1 MKMKKLTKLLCLVL
15 CLALVLSLAA
25 CASNEQTSS
34 DADTSSDTSSDAST
48 DTSTD
53 TSSDADTADGDKTLL
68 LGLIGPMTGDYAN
81 YGTSTRD
88 GAQIAVDEI
97 NEAGGVNGYT
107 FKLDAQDSQ
116 GDPDSAVSAYGM
128 LMDNGMDVSLGCVLS
143 GEAQSVITAAVEDGI
158 LIVTPTSSAVAC
170 IQGNPNAF
178 RVCFN
183 DAAQGTAAADYIADN
198 NLGTKIAVFY
208 QSDIDYSAGLY
219 ETFQTEAAARG
230 LEIVEEQTFTA
241 GSATDFST
249 QINAIRDS
257 GCDVVFLPI
266 YAAEA
271 STFLTQAQGKL
282 DDVLYFGVDGLDG
295 IQTKVS
301 DTSLIEGLMMLTPF
315 AADAQDEATQSFV
328 EKYLPIHDNI
338 APDQFAADG
347 YDAVY
352 IVKAAMEQCGKTP
365 EDADFNEAMVAAM
378 YEITVEGLTGTM
390 TWDENNEPNKPAKAM
405 VFVDGVAQLFA
416 E

>member
-1 MKMKKLTKLLCLVL
+1 MKKLTKLLSLVL
-15 CLALVLSLAA
+15 CLAMLFSLAA
-25 CASNEQTSS
+25 CASKDDTTT
-34 DADTSSDTSSDAST
+34 DTSSDTS
-48 DTSTD
+48 
-53 TSSDADTADGDKTLL
+53 DTADTTDTTSDGEKTVR
-68 LGLIGPMTGDYAN
+68 LGLIGPMTGDNAN

-107 FKLDAQDSQ
+107 FVLDAQDSQ
-116 GDPDSAVSAYGM
+116 GDPDSAVSAYGK
-128 LMDNGMDVSLGCVLS
+128 LMDSGMDVSLGCVLS

-170 IQGNPNAF
+170 IEGNPNAF

-183 DAAQGTAAADYIADN
+183 DAAQGTASADYIADN

-219 ETFQTEAAARG
+219 ETFQAEAANRG

-241 GSATDFST
+241 GSNTDFST

-257 GCDVVFLPI
+257 GCELVFLPI

-271 STFLTQAQGKL
+271 ATFLTQAAGKL
-282 DDVLYFGVDGLDG
+282 DGITFFGCDGMDG

-315 AADAQDEATQSFV
+315 AADAEDAATQSFV
-328 EKYLPIHDNI
+328 EKYVPVHGTE
-338 APDQFAADG
+338 PDQFAADG

-365 EDADFNEAMVAAM
+365 ADADFNEAMVAAM
-378 YEITVEGLTGTM
+378 YEITVDGLTGTM

-405 VFVDGVAQLFA
+405 VFHDGVAELFA

>member
-1 MKMKKLTKLLCLVL
+1 MKRKKLTKLLSLVL
-15 CLALVLSLAA
+15 CLAMLFSLAA
-25 CASNEQTSS
+25 CASKDDTTT
-34 DADTSSDTSSDAST
+34 DTSSDTT
-48 DTSTD
+48 
-53 TSSDADTADGDKTLL
+53 DTADTTDTTSDGEKTVR

-107 FKLDAQDSQ
+107 FVLDTQDSQ
-116 GDPDSAVSAYGM
+116 GDPDSAVSAYGK
-128 LMDNGMDVSLGCVLS
+128 LMDSGMNVSLGCVLS

-170 IQGNPNAF
+170 IEGNPNAF

-183 DAAQGTAAADYIADN
+183 DAAQGTASADYIADN

-219 ETFQTEAAARG
+219 ETFQAEAANRG

-241 GSATDFST
+241 GSNTDFST

-257 GCDVVFLPI
+257 GCELVFLPI

-271 STFLTQAQGKL
+271 ATFLTQAAGKL
-282 DDVLYFGVDGLDG
+282 DGVTYFGCDGLDG
-295 IQTKVS
+295 IQTKIS

-315 AADAQDEATQSFV
+315 AADAEDAATQSFV
-328 EKYLPIHDNI
+328 EKYVPVHGTE
-338 APDQFAADG
+338 PDQFAADG

-365 EDADFNEAMVAAM
+365 ADADFNEAMVAAM
-378 YEITVEGLTGTM
+378 YEITVAGLTGTM

-405 VFVDGVAQLFA
+405 VFHDGVAKLFA

>member
-1 MKMKKLTKLLCLVL
+1 MKKLTKLLSLVL
-15 CLALVLSLAA
+15 CLAMLFSLAA
-25 CASNEQTSS
+25 CASKDDTTT
-34 DADTSSDTSSDAST
+34 DTSSDTT
-48 DTSTD
+48 
-53 TSSDADTADGDKTLL
+53 DTADTTSDGEKTVR
-68 LGLIGPMTGDYAN
+68 LGLIGPMTGDNAN

-107 FKLDAQDSQ
+107 FVLDTQDSQ
-116 GDPDSAVSAYGM
+116 GDPDSAVSAYGK
-128 LMDNGMDVSLGCVLS
+128 LMDSGMNVSLGCVLS

-170 IQGNPNAF
+170 IEGNPNAF

-183 DAAQGTAAADYIADN
+183 DAAQGTASADYIADN

-219 ETFQTEAAARG
+219 ETFAAEAAVKG

-241 GSATDFST
+241 GSNTDFST

-257 GCDVVFLPI
+257 GCELVFLPI

-271 STFLTQAQGKL
+271 ATFLTQAAGKL
-282 DDVLYFGVDGLDG
+282 DGVTFFGCDGLDG
-295 IQTKVS
+295 IQTKIS
-301 DTSLIEGLMMLTPF
+301 DTSLIEGIMMLTPF
-315 AADAQDEATQSFV
+315 AADAEDAATQSFV
-328 EKYLPIHDNI
+328 EKYVPVHGTE
-338 APDQFAADG
+338 PDQFAADG

-365 EDADFNEAMVAAM
+365 ADADFNEAMVAAM
-378 YEITVEGLTGTM
+378 YEIQVEGLTGTM

-405 VFVDGVAQLFA
+405 VFHDGVAELFA

>member
-1 MKMKKLTKLLCLVL
+1 MKKLTKLLSLVL
-15 CLALVLSLAA
+15 CLAMLFSLAA
-25 CASNEQTSS
+25 CASKDDTTT
-34 DADTSSDTSSDAST
+34 DTSSDTSDTT
-48 DTSTD
+48 DT
-53 TSSDADTADGDKTLL
+53 TSDGEKTVR
-68 LGLIGPMTGDYAN
+68 LGLIGPMTGDNAN

-107 FKLDAQDSQ
+107 FVLDTQDSQ
-116 GDPDSAVSAYGM
+116 GDPDSAVSAYGK
-128 LMDNGMDVSLGCVLS
+128 LMDSGMNVSLGCVLS

-170 IQGNPNAF
+170 IEGNPNAF

-183 DAAQGTAAADYIADN
+183 DAAQGTASADYIADN

-219 ETFQTEAAARG
+219 ETFQAEAANRG

-241 GSATDFST
+241 GSNTDFST

-257 GCDVVFLPI
+257 GCELVFLPI

-271 STFLTQAQGKL
+271 ATFLTQAAGKL
-282 DDVLYFGVDGLDG
+282 DGITFFGCDGMDG

-315 AADAQDEATQSFV
+315 AADAEDAATQSFV
-328 EKYLPIHDNI
+328 EKYVPVHGTE
-338 APDQFAADG
+338 PDQFAADG

-365 EDADFNEAMVAAM
+365 ADADFNEAMVAAM
-378 YEITVEGLTGTM
+378 YEITVDGLTGTM

-405 VFVDGVAQLFA
+405 VFHDGVAKLFA

>member
-1 MKMKKLTKLLCLVL
+1 MKKLTKLLSLVL
-15 CLALVLSLAA
+15 CLAMLFSLAA
-25 CASNEQTSS
+25 CASKDDTTT
-34 DADTSSDTSSDAST
+34 DTSSDTSDTT
-48 DTSTD
+48 DT
-53 TSSDADTADGDKTLL
+53 TSDGEKTVR
-68 LGLIGPMTGDYAN
+68 LGLIGPMTGDNAN

-107 FKLDAQDSQ
+107 FVLDTQDSQ
-116 GDPDSAVSAYGM
+116 GDPDSAVSAYGK
-128 LMDNGMDVSLGCVLS
+128 LMDSGMNVSLGCVLS

-170 IQGNPNAF
+170 IEGNPNAF

-183 DAAQGTAAADYIADN
+183 DAAQGTASADYIADN

-219 ETFQTEAAARG
+219 ETFAAEAAVKG

-241 GSATDFST
+241 GSNTDFST

-257 GCDVVFLPI
+257 GCELVFLPI

-271 STFLTQAQGKL
+271 ATFLTQAAGKL
-282 DDVLYFGVDGLDG
+282 DGVTYFGCDGLDG
-295 IQTKVS
+295 IQTKIS

-315 AADAQDEATQSFV
+315 AADAEDAATQSFV
-328 EKYLPIHDNI
+328 EKYVPVHGTE
-338 APDQFAADG
+338 PDQFAADG

-365 EDADFNEAMVAAM
+365 ADADFNEAMVAAM
-378 YEITVEGLTGTM
+378 YEITVDGLTGTM

-405 VFVDGVAQLFA
+405 VFHDGVAELFA

>member
-1 MKMKKLTKLLCLVL
+1 MKKLTKLLSLVL
-15 CLALVLSLAA
+15 CLAMLFSLAA
-25 CASNEQTSS
+25 CASKDDTTT
-34 DADTSSDTSSDAST
+34 DTSSDTSDTT
-48 DTSTD
+48 DT
-53 TSSDADTADGDKTLL
+53 TSDGEKTVR
-68 LGLIGPMTGDYAN
+68 LGLIGPMTGDNAN

-107 FKLDAQDSQ
+107 FVLDTQDSQ
-116 GDPDSAVSAYGM
+116 GDPDSAVSAYGK
-128 LMDNGMDVSLGCVLS
+128 LMDSGMNVSLGCVLS

-170 IQGNPNAF
+170 IEGNPNAF

-219 ETFQTEAAARG
+219 ETFAAEAAVKG

-241 GSATDFST
+241 GSNTDFST

-257 GCDVVFLPI
+257 GCDLVFLPI

-271 STFLTQAQGKL
+271 ATFLTQAAGKL
-282 DDVLYFGVDGLDG
+282 DGVTYFGCDGLDG
-295 IQTKVS
+295 IQTKIS

-315 AADAQDEATQSFV
+315 AADAEDAATQSFV
-328 EKYLPIHDNI
+328 EKYVPVHGT

-365 EDADFNEAMVAAM
+365 ADADFNEAMVAAM
-378 YEITVEGLTGTM
+378 YEIQVEGLTGTM

-405 VFVDGVAQLFA
+405 VFHDGVAELFA

>member
-1 MKMKKLTKLLCLVL
+1 M
-15 CLALVLSLAA
+15 AA
-25 CASNEQTSS
+25 TEIPVYLFLGQLESGKTTFIQETMNDPKFDS
-34 DADTSSDTSSDAST
+34 
-48 DTSTD
+48 
-53 TSSDADTADGDKTLL
+53 GDKTLL

-143 GEAQSVITAAVEDGI
+143 GEAQSVITAALEDGI
-158 LIVTPTSSAVAC
+158 LIVTPTSSAKAC
-170 IQGNPNAF
+170 IEGNPNAF

-183 DAAQGTAAADYIADN
+183 DPAQGTASADYIADN
-198 NLGTKIAVFY
+198 GLATKVAVFY

-219 ETFQTEAAARG
+219 ETFAAEAAVKG
-230 LEIVEEQTFTA
+230 IEIVEEQTFTA
-241 GSATDFST
+241 GSNTDFST

-257 GCDVVFLPI
+257 GCDLVFLPI

-271 STFLTQAQGKL
+271 ATFLTQAAGKL
-282 DDVLYFGVDGLDG
+282 DGVTYFGCDGLDG
-295 IQTKVS
+295 IQTKIS

-315 AADAQDEATQSFV
+315 AADAEDAATQSFV
-328 EKYLPIHDNI
+328 EKYVPVHGT

-365 EDADFNEAMVAAM
+365 ADADFNEAMVAAM
-378 YEITVEGLTGTM
+378 YEITVDGLTGTM

>member
-1 MKMKKLTKLLCLVL
+1 MKKLTKLLCLVL

-34 DADTSSDTSSDAST
+34 DADTS
-48 DTSTD
+48 TD

-68 LGLIGPMTGDYAN
+68 LGLIGPMTGDNAN

-116 GDPDSAVSAYGM
+116 GDPDSAVSAYGK
-128 LMDNGMDVSLGCVLS
+128 LMDSGMDVSLGCVLS

-183 DAAQGTAAADYIADN
+183 DAAQGTASADYIADN
-198 NLGTKIAVFY
+198 GLATKVAVFY

-219 ETFQTEAAARG
+219 ETFQAEAANRG

-241 GSATDFST
+241 GSNTDFST

-257 GCDVVFLPI
+257 GCELVFLPI

-271 STFLTQAQGKL
+271 STFLTQAAGKL
-282 DDVLYFGVDGLDG
+282 DGVTFFGCDGLDG
-295 IQTKVS
+295 IQTKIS
-301 DTSLIEGLMMLTPF
+301 DTSLIEGIMMLTPF
-315 AADAQDEATQSFV
+315 AADAEDAATQSFV
-328 EKYLPIHDNI
+328 EKYTPVHGT

-405 VFVDGVAQLFA
+405 VFEDGVAKLFA

>member
-1 MKMKKLTKLLCLVL
+1 MKKLTKLLSLVL
-15 CLALVLSLAA
+15 CLAMLFSLAA
-25 CASNEQTSS
+25 CASKDDTTT
-34 DADTSSDTSSDAST
+34 DTSSDTS
-48 DTSTD
+48 
-53 TSSDADTADGDKTLL
+53 DTADTTDTTSDGEKTVR
-68 LGLIGPMTGDYAN
+68 LGLIGPMTGDNAN

-107 FKLDAQDSQ
+107 FVLDTQDSQ
-116 GDPDSAVSAYGM
+116 GDPDSAVSAYGK
-128 LMDNGMDVSLGCVLS
+128 LMDSGMNVSLGCVLS

-170 IQGNPNAF
+170 IEGNPNAF

-183 DAAQGTAAADYIADN
+183 DPAQGTASADYIADN

-219 ETFQTEAAARG
+219 ETFAAEAAVKG

-241 GSATDFST
+241 GSNTDFST

-257 GCDVVFLPI
+257 GCELVFLPI

-271 STFLTQAQGKL
+271 ATFLTQAAGKL
-282 DDVLYFGVDGLDG
+282 DGVTYFGCDGLDG
-295 IQTKVS
+295 IQTKIS

-315 AADAQDEATQSFV
+315 AADAEDAATQSFV
-328 EKYLPIHDNI
+328 EKYVPVHGTE
-338 APDQFAADG
+338 PDQFAADG

-365 EDADFNEAMVAAM
+365 ADADFNEAMVAAM
-378 YEITVEGLTGTM
+378 YEITVDGLTGTM

-405 VFVDGVAQLFA
+405 VFENGVAKLFA

>member
-1 MKMKKLTKLLCLVL
+1 MKKLTKLLCLVL

-107 FKLDAQDSQ
+107 FVLDAQDSQ
-116 GDPDSAVSAYGM
+116 GDPDSAVSAYGK
-128 LMDNGMDVSLGCVLS
+128 LMDSGMDVSLGCVLS

>member
-1 MKMKKLTKLLCLVL
+1 MKKLTKLLCLVL
-15 CLALVLSLAA
+15 CLAMLFSLAA
-25 CASNEQTSS
+25 CASEEKTASEDTS
-34 DADTSSDTSSDAST
+34 ADTSADTSTDDNADAST
-48 DTSTD
+48 D
-53 TSSDADTADGDKTLL
+53 GEKTLR

-143 GEAQSVITAAVEDGI
+143 GEAQSVITAALEDGI
-158 LIVTPTSSAVAC
+158 LIVTPTSSAKAC
-170 IQGNPNAF
+170 IEGNPNAF

-183 DAAQGTAAADYIADN
+183 DPAQGTASADYIADN
-198 NLGTKIAVFY
+198 GLATKVAVFY

-219 ETFQTEAAARG
+219 ETFAAEAAVKG
-230 LEIVEEQTFTA
+230 IEIVEEQTFTA
-241 GSATDFST
+241 GSNTDFST

-257 GCDVVFLPI
+257 GCELVFLPI

-271 STFLTQAQGKL
+271 STFLTQAAGKL
-282 DDVLYFGVDGLDG
+282 DGVTFFGCDGLDG
-295 IQTKVS
+295 IQTKIS

-315 AADAQDEATQSFV
+315 AADAEDEATQSFV
-328 EKYLPIHDNI
+328 EKYTPVHGT

-390 TWDENNEPNKPAKAM
+390 TWDETNEPNKPTKVM
-405 VFVDGVAQLFA
+405 VFKDGAAQLFG

>member
-68 LGLIGPMTGDYAN
+68 LGLIGPMTGDNAN

-107 FKLDAQDSQ
+107 FVLDTQDSQ
-116 GDPDSAVSAYGM
+116 GDPDSAVSAYGK
-128 LMDNGMDVSLGCVLS
+128 LMDSGMNVSLGCVLS

-170 IQGNPNAF
+170 IEGNPNAF

-183 DAAQGTAAADYIADN
+183 DAAQGTASADYIADN

-219 ETFQTEAAARG
+219 ETFQAEAANRG

-241 GSATDFST
+241 GSNTDFST

-257 GCDVVFLPI
+257 GCELVFLPI

-271 STFLTQAQGKL
+271 ATFLTQAAGKL
-282 DDVLYFGVDGLDG
+282 DGVTYFGCDGLDG
-295 IQTKVS
+295 IQTKIS
-301 DTSLIEGLMMLTPF
+301 DTSLIEGIMMLTPF
-315 AADAQDEATQSFV
+315 AADAEDAATQSFV
-328 EKYLPIHDNI
+328 EKYVPVHGTE
-338 APDQFAADG
+338 PDQFAADG

-365 EDADFNEAMVAAM
+365 ADADFNEAMVAAM
-378 YEITVEGLTGTM
+378 YEITVDGLTGTM

>member
-1 MKMKKLTKLLCLVL
+1 MKKLTKLLSLVL
-15 CLALVLSLAA
+15 CLAMLFSLAA
-25 CASNEQTSS
+25 CASKDDTTT
-34 DADTSSDTSSDAST
+34 DTSSDTT
-48 DTSTD
+48 
-53 TSSDADTADGDKTLL
+53 DTADTTSDGEKTVR
-68 LGLIGPMTGDYAN
+68 LGLIGPMTGDNAN

-107 FKLDAQDSQ
+107 FVLDTQDSQ
-116 GDPDSAVSAYGM
+116 GDPDSAVSAYGK
-128 LMDNGMDVSLGCVLS
+128 LMDSGMNVSLGCVLS

-170 IQGNPNAF
+170 IEGNPNAF

-183 DAAQGTAAADYIADN
+183 DAAQGTASADYIADN

-219 ETFQTEAAARG
+219 ETFQAEAANRG

-241 GSATDFST
+241 GSNTDFST

-257 GCDVVFLPI
+257 GCELVFLPI

-271 STFLTQAQGKL
+271 ATFLTQAAGKL
-282 DDVLYFGVDGLDG
+282 DGVTYFGCDGLDG
-295 IQTKVS
+295 IQTKIS

-315 AADAQDEATQSFV
+315 AADAEDAATQSFV
-328 EKYLPIHDNI
+328 EKYVPVHGTE
-338 APDQFAADG
+338 PDQFAADG

-365 EDADFNEAMVAAM
+365 ADADFNEAMVAAM
-378 YEITVEGLTGTM
+378 YEIQVEGLTGTM
-390 TWDENNEPNKPAKAM
+390 TWDDNNEPNKPAKAM
-405 VFVDGVAQLFA
+405 VFENGVAKLFA

>member
-1 MKMKKLTKLLCLVL
+1 MKKLTKLLCLML

-25 CASNEQTSS
+25 CASSEQTSS
-34 DADTSSDTSSDAST
+34 DADTSADAST

-53 TSSDADTADGDKTLL
+53 TSSDADPADGDKTLL

-116 GDPDSAVSAYGM
+116 GDPDSAVSAYGK
-128 LMDNGMDVSLGCVLS
+128 LMDSGMDVSLGCVLS
-143 GEAQSVITAAVEDGI
+143 GEAQSVITAALEDGI
-158 LIVTPTSSAVAC
+158 LIVTPTSSAKAC
-170 IQGNPNAF
+170 IEGNPNAF

-183 DAAQGTAAADYIADN
+183 DPAQGTASADYIADN
-198 NLGTKIAVFY
+198 GLATKVAVFY

-219 ETFQTEAAARG
+219 ETFAAEAAVKG
-230 LEIVEEQTFTA
+230 IEIVEEQTFTA
-241 GSATDFST
+241 GSNTDFST

-257 GCDVVFLPI
+257 GCELVFLPI

-271 STFLTQAQGKL
+271 STFLTQAAGKL
-282 DDVLYFGVDGLDG
+282 DGVTFFGCDGLDG
-295 IQTKVS
+295 IQTKIS

-315 AADAQDEATQSFV
+315 AADAEDEATQSFV
-328 EKYLPIHDNI
+328 EKYTPVHGT

>member
-1 MKMKKLTKLLCLVL
+1 MKKLTKLLSLVL
-15 CLALVLSLAA
+15 CLAMLFSLAA
-25 CASNEQTSS
+25 CASKDDTTT
-34 DADTSSDTSSDAST
+34 DTSSDTT
-48 DTSTD
+48 
-53 TSSDADTADGDKTLL
+53 DTADTTSDGEKTVR
-68 LGLIGPMTGDYAN
+68 LGLIGPMTGDNAN

-107 FKLDAQDSQ
+107 FVLDTQDSQ
-116 GDPDSAVSAYGM
+116 GDPDSAVSAYGK
-128 LMDNGMDVSLGCVLS
+128 LMDSGMNVSLGCVLS

-170 IQGNPNAF
+170 IEGNPNAF

-183 DAAQGTAAADYIADN
+183 DAAQGTASADYIADN
-198 NLGTKIAVFY
+198 GLATKVAVFY

-219 ETFQTEAAARG
+219 ETFQAEAANRG

-241 GSATDFST
+241 GSNTDFST

-257 GCDVVFLPI
+257 GCELVFLPI

-271 STFLTQAQGKL
+271 ATFLTQAAGKL
-282 DDVLYFGVDGLDG
+282 DGITFFGCDGMDG

-315 AADAQDEATQSFV
+315 AADAEDAATQSFV
-328 EKYLPIHDNI
+328 EKYVPVHGTE
-338 APDQFAADG
+338 PDQFAADG

-365 EDADFNEAMVAAM
+365 ADADFNEAMVAAM
-378 YEITVEGLTGTM
+378 YEITVDGLTGTM

-405 VFVDGVAQLFA
+405 VFHDGVAELFA

>member
-1 MKMKKLTKLLCLVL
+1 MKKLTKLLCLVL

-25 CASNEQTSS
+25 CASSEQTSS

-97 NEAGGVNGYT
+97 NAAGGVNGYT

-116 GDPDSAVSAYGM
+116 GDPDSAVSAYGK
-128 LMDNGMDVSLGCVLS
+128 LMDSGMNVSLGCVLS

-183 DAAQGTAAADYIADN
+183 DAAQGTASADYIADN

-219 ETFQTEAAARG
+219 ETFAAEAAVKG

-241 GSATDFST
+241 GSNTDFST

-257 GCDVVFLPI
+257 GCELVFLPI

-271 STFLTQAQGKL
+271 ATFLTQAAGKL
-282 DDVLYFGVDGLDG
+282 DGITFFGCDGMDG

-315 AADAQDEATQSFV
+315 AADAEDAATQSFV
-328 EKYLPIHDNI
+328 EKYVPVHGTE
-338 APDQFAADG
+338 PDQFAADG

-365 EDADFNEAMVAAM
+365 ADADFNEAMVAAM
-378 YEITVEGLTGTM
+378 YEIQVEGLTGTM

-405 VFVDGVAQLFA
+405 VFENGVAKLFA

>member
-1 MKMKKLTKLLCLVL
+1 MKKLTKLLSLVL
-15 CLALVLSLAA
+15 CLAMLFSLAA
-25 CASNEQTSS
+25 CASKDDTTT
-34 DADTSSDTSSDAST
+34 DTSSDTT
-48 DTSTD
+48 
-53 TSSDADTADGDKTLL
+53 DTADTTDTTSDGEKTVR
-68 LGLIGPMTGDYAN
+68 LGLIGPMTGDNAN

-107 FKLDAQDSQ
+107 FVLDTQDSQ
-116 GDPDSAVSAYGM
+116 GDPDSAVSAYGK
-128 LMDNGMDVSLGCVLS
+128 LMDSGMNVSLGCVLS

-170 IQGNPNAF
+170 IEGNPNAF

-183 DAAQGTAAADYIADN
+183 DAAQGTASADYIADN

-219 ETFQTEAAARG
+219 ETFQAEAANRG

-241 GSATDFST
+241 GSNTDFST

-257 GCDVVFLPI
+257 GCELVFLPI

-271 STFLTQAQGKL
+271 ATFLTQAAGKL
-282 DDVLYFGVDGLDG
+282 DGVTYFGCDGLDG
-295 IQTKVS
+295 IQTKIS
-301 DTSLIEGLMMLTPF
+301 DTSLIEGIMMLTPF
-315 AADAQDEATQSFV
+315 AADAEDAATQSFV
-328 EKYLPIHDNI
+328 EKYVPVHGTE
-338 APDQFAADG
+338 PDQFAADG

-365 EDADFNEAMVAAM
+365 ADADFNEAMVAAM
-378 YEITVEGLTGTM
+378 YEITVDGLTGTM
-390 TWDENNEPNKPAKAM
+390 TWDDNNEPNKPAKAM
-405 VFVDGVAQLFA
+405 VFHDGVAELFA

>member
-1 MKMKKLTKLLCLVL
+1 MKKLTKLLSLVL
-15 CLALVLSLAA
+15 CLAMLFSLAA
-25 CASNEQTSS
+25 CASKDDTTT
-34 DADTSSDTSSDAST
+34 DTSSDTT
-48 DTSTD
+48 
-53 TSSDADTADGDKTLL
+53 DTADTTDTTSDGEKTVR
-68 LGLIGPMTGDYAN
+68 LGLIGPMTGDNAN

-107 FKLDAQDSQ
+107 FVLDTQDSQ
-116 GDPDSAVSAYGM
+116 GDPDSAVSAYGK
-128 LMDNGMDVSLGCVLS
+128 LMDSGMNVSLGCVLS

-170 IQGNPNAF
+170 IEGNPNAF

-183 DAAQGTAAADYIADN
+183 DAAQGTASADYIADN

-219 ETFQTEAAARG
+219 ETFAAEAAAKG

-241 GSATDFST
+241 GSNTDFST

-257 GCDVVFLPI
+257 GCDLVFLPI

-271 STFLTQAQGKL
+271 ATFLTQAAGKL
-282 DDVLYFGVDGLDG
+282 DGVTYFGCDGLDG
-295 IQTKVS
+295 IQTKIS

-315 AADAQDEATQSFV
+315 AADAEDAATQSFV
-328 EKYLPIHDNI
+328 EKYVPVHGTE
-338 APDQFAADG
+338 PDQFAADG

-365 EDADFNEAMVAAM
+365 ADADFNEAMVAAM
-378 YEITVEGLTGTM
+378 YEIQVEGLTGTM

-405 VFVDGVAQLFA
+405 VFENGVAKLFA

>member
-1 MKMKKLTKLLCLVL
+1 MKKLTKLLCLVL

-68 LGLIGPMTGDYAN
+68 LGLIGPMTGDNAN

-107 FKLDAQDSQ
+107 FVLDTQDSQ
-116 GDPDSAVSAYGM
+116 GDPDSAVSAYGK
-128 LMDNGMDVSLGCVLS
+128 LMDSGMNVSLGCVLS

-170 IQGNPNAF
+170 IEGNPNAF

-183 DAAQGTAAADYIADN
+183 DAAQGTASADYIADN

-219 ETFQTEAAARG
+219 ETFQAEAANRG

-241 GSATDFST
+241 GSNTDFST

-257 GCDVVFLPI
+257 GCELVFLPI

-271 STFLTQAQGKL
+271 ATFLTQAAGKL
-282 DDVLYFGVDGLDG
+282 DGITFFGCDGMDG

-315 AADAQDEATQSFV
+315 AADAEDAATQSFV
-328 EKYLPIHDNI
+328 EKYVPVHGTE
-338 APDQFAADG
+338 PDQFAADG

-365 EDADFNEAMVAAM
+365 ADADFNEAMVAAM
-378 YEITVEGLTGTM
+378 YEITVDGLTGTM

-405 VFVDGVAQLFA
+405 VFENGVAKLFA

>member
-1 MKMKKLTKLLCLVL
+1 MKKLTKLLCLVL

-48 DTSTD
+48 DTS
-53 TSSDADTADGDKTLL
+53 SDADTADGDKTLL
-68 LGLIGPMTGDYAN
+68 LGLIGPMTGDNAN

-116 GDPDSAVSAYGM
+116 GDPDSAVSAYGK
-128 LMDNGMDVSLGCVLS
+128 LMDSGMDVSLGCVLS

-183 DAAQGTAAADYIADN
+183 DAAQGTASADYIADN
-198 NLGTKIAVFY
+198 GLATKVAVFY

-219 ETFQTEAAARG
+219 ETFQAEAANRG

-241 GSATDFST
+241 GSNTDFST

-257 GCDVVFLPI
+257 GCELVFLPI

-271 STFLTQAQGKL
+271 STFLTQAAGKL
-282 DDVLYFGVDGLDG
+282 DGVTFFGCDGLDG
-295 IQTKVS
+295 IQTKIS
-301 DTSLIEGLMMLTPF
+301 DTSLIEGIMMLTPF
-315 AADAQDEATQSFV
+315 AADAEDAATQSFV
-328 EKYLPIHDNI
+328 EKYTPVHGT

-405 VFVDGVAQLFA
+405 VFEDGVAKLFA

>member
-1 MKMKKLTKLLCLVL
+1 MKKLTKLLCLVL
-15 CLALVLSLAA
+15 CLAMLFSLAA
-25 CASNEQTSS
+25 CASEEKTASEDTS
-34 DADTSSDTSSDAST
+34 ADTSADTSTDDNADAST
-48 DTSTD
+48 D
-53 TSSDADTADGDKTLL
+53 GEKTLR

-88 GAQIAVDEI
+88 GAQVAVDEI
-97 NEAGGVNGYT
+97 NAAGGVNGYT
-107 FKLDAQDSQ
+107 FVLDAQDSQ
-116 GDPDSAVSAYGM
+116 GDPDSAVSAYGK
-128 LMDNGMDVSLGCVLS
+128 LMDSGMDVSLGCVLS
-143 GEAQSVITAAVEDGI
+143 GEAQSVITAAVDDGI
-158 LIVTPTSSAVAC
+158 LIVTPTSSAKAC
-170 IQGNPNAF
+170 IEGNPNAF

-183 DAAQGTAAADYIADN
+183 DPEQGLKPADFIADN
-198 NLGTKIAVFY
+198 GLATKVAVFY
-208 QSDIDYSAGLY
+208 QSDIDYSVGLY
-219 ETFQTEAAARG
+219 DAFAAQAEVRG
-230 LEIVEEQTFTA
+230 LEIVEVQTFTA
-241 GSATDFST
+241 GSNTDFST

-257 GCDVVFLPI
+257 GCELVFLPI

-271 STFLTQAQGKL
+271 STFLTQAAGKL
-282 DDVLYFGVDGLDG
+282 DGVTFFGCDGLDG

-301 DTSLIEGLMMLTPF
+301 DVSLIEGLMMLTPF

-405 VFVDGVAQLFA
+405 VFHDGVAELFA

>member
-1 MKMKKLTKLLCLVL
+1 MKKLTKLLCLVL
-15 CLALVLSLAA
+15 CLAMLFSLAA
-25 CASNEQTSS
+25 CASNEQTTSEDTS
-34 DADTSSDTSSDAST
+34 ADTSA

-53 TSSDADTADGDKTLL
+53 AADDSAAAGTDGDKTVY

-107 FKLDAQDSQ
+107 FVLDAQDSQ
-116 GDPDSAVSAYGM
+116 GDPDSAVSAYGK
-128 LMDNGMDVSLGCVLS
+128 LMDSGMDVSLGCVLS

-378 YEITVEGLTGTM
+378 YEITVDGLTGTM

>member
-1 MKMKKLTKLLCLVL
+1 MKKLTKLLSLVL
-15 CLALVLSLAA
+15 CLAMLFSLAA
-25 CASNEQTSS
+25 CASKDDTTT
-34 DADTSSDTSSDAST
+34 DTSSDTS
-48 DTSTD
+48 
-53 TSSDADTADGDKTLL
+53 DTADTTDTTSDGEKTVR
-68 LGLIGPMTGDYAN
+68 LGLIGPMTGDNAN

-107 FKLDAQDSQ
+107 FVLDTQDSQ
-116 GDPDSAVSAYGM
+116 GDPDSAVSAYGK
-128 LMDNGMDVSLGCVLS
+128 LMDSGMNVSLGCVLS

-170 IQGNPNAF
+170 IEGNPNAF

-183 DAAQGTAAADYIADN
+183 DAAQGTASADYIADN

-219 ETFQTEAAARG
+219 ETFAAEAAVKG

-241 GSATDFST
+241 GSNTDFST

-257 GCDVVFLPI
+257 GCELVFLPI

-271 STFLTQAQGKL
+271 ATFLTQAAGKL
-282 DDVLYFGVDGLDG
+282 DGVTYFGCDGLDG
-295 IQTKVS
+295 IQTKIS

-315 AADAQDEATQSFV
+315 AADAEDAATQSFV
-328 EKYLPIHDNI
+328 EKYVPVHGTE
-338 APDQFAADG
+338 PDQFAADG

-365 EDADFNEAMVAAM
+365 ADADFNEAMVAAM
-378 YEITVEGLTGTM
+378 YEITVDGLTGTM

-405 VFVDGVAQLFA
+405 VFHDGVAKLFA

>member
-1 MKMKKLTKLLCLVL
+1 MKKLTKLLSLVL
-15 CLALVLSLAA
+15 CLAMLFSLAA
-25 CASNEQTSS
+25 CASKDDTTT
-34 DADTSSDTSSDAST
+34 DTSSDTSDTT
-48 DTSTD
+48 DT
-53 TSSDADTADGDKTLL
+53 TSDGEKTVR
-68 LGLIGPMTGDYAN
+68 LGLIGPMTGDNAN

-107 FKLDAQDSQ
+107 FVLDTQDSQ
-116 GDPDSAVSAYGM
+116 GDPDSAVSAYGK
-128 LMDNGMDVSLGCVLS
+128 LMDSGMNVSLGCVLS

-170 IQGNPNAF
+170 IEGNPNAF

-183 DAAQGTAAADYIADN
+183 DAAQGTASADYIADN

-219 ETFQTEAAARG
+219 ETFQAEAANRG

-241 GSATDFST
+241 GSNTDFST

-257 GCDVVFLPI
+257 GCELVFLPI

-271 STFLTQAQGKL
+271 ATFLTQAAGKL
-282 DDVLYFGVDGLDG
+282 DGVTYFGCDGLDG
-295 IQTKVS
+295 IQTKIS

-315 AADAQDEATQSFV
+315 AADAEDAATQSFV
-328 EKYLPIHDNI
+328 EKYVPVHGTE
-338 APDQFAADG
+338 PDQFAADG

-365 EDADFNEAMVAAM
+365 ADADFNEAMVAAM
-378 YEITVEGLTGTM
+378 YEITVDGLTGTM

-405 VFVDGVAQLFA
+405 VFHDGVAELFA

>member
-1 MKMKKLTKLLCLVL
+1 MKKLTKLLSLVL
-15 CLALVLSLAA
+15 CLAMLFSLAA
-25 CASNEQTSS
+25 CASKDDTTT
-34 DADTSSDTSSDAST
+34 DTSSDTT
-48 DTSTD
+48 
-53 TSSDADTADGDKTLL
+53 DTADTTSDGEKTVR
-68 LGLIGPMTGDYAN
+68 LGLIGPMTGDNAN

-128 LMDNGMDVSLGCVLS
+128 LMDSGMDVSLGCVLS

-170 IQGNPNAF
+170 IEGNPNAF

-183 DAAQGTAAADYIADN
+183 DAAQGTASADYIADN

-219 ETFQTEAAARG
+219 ETFQAEAANRG

-241 GSATDFST
+241 GSNTDFST

-257 GCDVVFLPI
+257 GCELVFLPI

-271 STFLTQAQGKL
+271 ATFLTQAAGKL
-282 DDVLYFGVDGLDG
+282 DGITFFGCDGMDG

-315 AADAQDEATQSFV
+315 AADAEDAATQSFV
-328 EKYLPIHDNI
+328 EKYVPVHGTE
-338 APDQFAADG
+338 PDQFAADG

-365 EDADFNEAMVAAM
+365 ADADFNEAMVAAM
-378 YEITVEGLTGTM
+378 YEIQVEGLTGTM

-405 VFVDGVAQLFA
+405 VFHDGVAELFA

>member
-1 MKMKKLTKLLCLVL
+1 MKKLTKLLSLVL
-15 CLALVLSLAA
+15 CLAMLFSLAA
-25 CASNEQTSS
+25 CASKDDTTT
-34 DADTSSDTSSDAST
+34 DTSSDTS
-48 DTSTD
+48 
-53 TSSDADTADGDKTLL
+53 DTADTTDTTSDGEKTVR
-68 LGLIGPMTGDYAN
+68 LGLIGPMTGDNAN

-107 FKLDAQDSQ
+107 FVLDTQDSQ
-116 GDPDSAVSAYGM
+116 GDPDSAVSAYGK
-128 LMDNGMDVSLGCVLS
+128 LMDSGMNVSLGCVLS

-170 IQGNPNAF
+170 IEGNPNAF

-183 DAAQGTAAADYIADN
+183 DAAQGTASADYIADN

-219 ETFQTEAAARG
+219 ETFQAEAANRG

-241 GSATDFST
+241 GSNTDFST

-257 GCDVVFLPI
+257 GCELVFLPI

-271 STFLTQAQGKL
+271 ATFLTQAAGKL
-282 DDVLYFGVDGLDG
+282 DGVTYFGCDGLDG
-295 IQTKVS
+295 IQTKIS

-315 AADAQDEATQSFV
+315 AADAEDAATQSFV
-328 EKYLPIHDNI
+328 EKYVPVHGTE
-338 APDQFAADG
+338 PDQFAADG

-365 EDADFNEAMVAAM
+365 ADADFNEAMVAAM
-378 YEITVEGLTGTM
+378 YEITVDGLTGTM

-405 VFVDGVAQLFA
+405 VFHDGVAELFA

>member
-1 MKMKKLTKLLCLVL
+1 MKKLTKLLSLVL
-15 CLALVLSLAA
+15 CLAMLFSLAA
-25 CASNEQTSS
+25 CASKDDTTT
-34 DADTSSDTSSDAST
+34 DTSSDTT
-48 DTSTD
+48 
-53 TSSDADTADGDKTLL
+53 DTADTTSDGEKTVR
-68 LGLIGPMTGDYAN
+68 LGLIGPMTGDNAN

-107 FKLDAQDSQ
+107 FVLDTQDSQ
-116 GDPDSAVSAYGM
+116 GDPDSAVSAYGK
-128 LMDNGMDVSLGCVLS
+128 LMDSGMNVSLGCVLS

-170 IQGNPNAF
+170 IEGNPNAF

-183 DAAQGTAAADYIADN
+183 DAAQGTASADYIADN

-219 ETFQTEAAARG
+219 ETFAAEAAVKG

-241 GSATDFST
+241 GSNTDFST

-257 GCDVVFLPI
+257 GCELVFLPI

-271 STFLTQAQGKL
+271 ATFLTQAAGKL
-282 DDVLYFGVDGLDG
+282 DGVTYFGCDGLDG
-295 IQTKVS
+295 IQTKIS

-315 AADAQDEATQSFV
+315 AADAEDAATQSFV
-328 EKYLPIHDNI
+328 EKYVPVHGTE
-338 APDQFAADG
+338 PDQFAADG

-365 EDADFNEAMVAAM
+365 ADADFNEAMVAAM
-378 YEITVEGLTGTM
+378 YEIQVEGLTGTM

-405 VFVDGVAQLFA
+405 VFHDGVAELFA

>member
-1 MKMKKLTKLLCLVL
+1 MKKLTKLLSLVL
-15 CLALVLSLAA
+15 CLAMLFSLAA
-25 CASNEQTSS
+25 CASKDDTTT
-34 DADTSSDTSSDAST
+34 DTSSDTT
-48 DTSTD
+48 
-53 TSSDADTADGDKTLL
+53 DTADTTSDGEKTVR
-68 LGLIGPMTGDYAN
+68 LGLIGPMTGDNAN

-107 FKLDAQDSQ
+107 FVLDTQDSQ
-116 GDPDSAVSAYGM
+116 GDPDSAVSAYGK
-128 LMDNGMDVSLGCVLS
+128 LMDSGMNVSLGCVLS

-158 LIVTPTSSAVAC
+158 LIVTPTSSAEAC
-170 IQGNPNAF
+170 IEGNPNAF

-183 DAAQGTAAADYIADN
+183 DPAQGTASADYIADN

-219 ETFQTEAAARG
+219 ETFAAEAAVKG

-241 GSATDFST
+241 GSNTDFST

-257 GCDVVFLPI
+257 GCELVFLPI

-271 STFLTQAQGKL
+271 ATFLTQAAGKL
-282 DDVLYFGVDGLDG
+282 DGITFFGCDGMDG

-315 AADAQDEATQSFV
+315 AADAEDAATQSFV
-328 EKYLPIHDNI
+328 EKYVPVHGTE
-338 APDQFAADG
+338 PDQFAADG

-365 EDADFNEAMVAAM
+365 ADADFNEAMVAAM
-378 YEITVEGLTGTM
+378 YEITVDGLTGTM

-405 VFVDGVAQLFA
+405 VFHDGVAELFA